1 MIRPTLK
8 PPSRSWTECSRG
20 RALQLSLAAC
30 LVAGLLGAG
39 HAGAVGSRSLYPQ
52 GYLSGESGY
61 DAVLNANAG
70 RALMNFSGNTYGGV
84 IRARTFIYVYAQA
97 GERILLGRDSNGTA
111 TVYTPDTDFGPKGN
125 EAPTGGTATN
135 CAISSGTGR
144 INTRAAELAGPGT
157 AAGVTTGSQ
166 YVPCVYQ
173 VTQSGIHGVLME
185 AGGTQL
191 DRWEVTVRASDTS
204 TADLPGRVFTYAFA
218 AQTLG
223 NNNDPSTGT
232 PRRLY
237 STFHYV
243 TQDGYRYR
251 QQMKG
256 LDPNAFAIY
265 ANARGFLDADEPLY
279 KNVRGSND
287 YLASI
292 DAGVTLEAPAYPI
305 FFEDISGTQADDT
318 LTELGIPLVPPEP
331 MIDNVAFSY
340 PPGGTSHSYVG
351 RGGVISFDATD
362 VMSYQIV
369 ISAGGDYD
377 VANPLN
383 RVLEGSAVAGRNEVL
398 WDGLANNG
406 SPVPANAGGTPYNF
420 QVVGRNGEAH
430 FPLLD
435 AEKNFNGG
443 PVITQLNGLGSGST
457 TIYYDDRAYK
467 TRAGVEVG
475 TIAAD
480 GTPEHLCGG
489 TLSSRHVTT
498 PVEALNGV
506 DSASTAGFGTTS
518 NGAPRYPR
526 YWGGNGSNGSST
538 CSLTTEFA
546 DKLGLDLWVL
556 QKSDPE
562 QPSMGILIYSS
573 ADVTTRVSAPSS
585 VAPGATVVTQIEFGN
600 VGSSTATGVSYGANL
615 PTGLSGVSCSGATCS
630 YNPATGAVT
639 ISGLPPT
646 LTSGQWVPPV
656 TLSYTAPA
664 SGSTLLQSSIAT
676 TSPQEPNPG
685 HAPDSAS
692 APTAAGGGASV
703 ADVMASVSAPVQAV
717 AGQTVSVPVS
727 FRNFGPLDAVDVA
740 YVVQLPAGTA
750 GVSCGAPATCGA
762 PDASGQ
768 MVVTFPSGTT
778 LVAGQE
784 QSFVLTYTAPS
795 VGSTVPVS
803 ARVTTT
809 TDEGG
814 STANNN
820 ASGMTTVIDS
830 GAALADV
837 TVSISPPASAVAGQT
852 VNVPVVFE
860 NKGPNEANG
869 VSYTVSIPPGLTDVT
884 CAPAVC
890 SASGG
895 TITWTGPATLGNGQ
909 RFNASFSYTAPST
922 GPVNHTATIGTSS
935 SENNAGNNTAA
946 ASTSITA
953 PDMRVDLGG
962 LTPPAEG
969 VPYNG
974 SFTCSNIGSS
984 PAVDNTLCSVT
995 GLPPSL
1001 SQGACTLAP
1010 GGAPWNAGDAVP
1022 VGGVVTC
1029 AVTGTPGAPSGPTT
1043 VTGNTDTD
1051 DDADPSNNQA
1061 TVSLTVRSTAAAP
1074 TLSGWALILLS
1085 GLLALIGH
1093 RTRRQGGGLA
1103 R

>member
-1 MIRPTLK
+1 MIHPTLK
-8 PPSRSWTECSRG
+8 LPSRFRG
-20 RALQLSLAAC
+20 NRPKGRGLQLSLAAC
-30 LVAGLLGAG
+30 LVTGLVCAGQ
-39 HAGAVGSRSLYPQ
+39 AGAVGSRDLYPQ
-52 GYLSGESGY
+52 GYLAGEPGY

-70 RALMNFSGNTYGGV
+70 RALMNFSGNVYGGA

-97 GERILLGRDSNGTA
+97 GEYILLGRDSNGTA
-111 TVYTPDTDFGPKGN
+111 TVYTPGTDFGPRGN
-125 EAPTGGTATN
+125 EAPTGGSSTN
-135 CAISSGTGR
+135 CSISAGNGR
-144 INTRAAELAGPGT
+144 INNRAAELAGPGT

-166 YVPCVYQ
+166 YAPCVYQ
-173 VTQSGIHGVLME
+173 VTQTGIHGVLME
-185 AGGTQL
+185 AGSTQL
-191 DRWEVTVRASDTS
+191 DRWEIAVRADNTS
-204 TADLPGRVFTYAFA
+204 TTDLRGRAFTYAFA
-218 AQTLG
+218 AQTG
-223 NNNDPSTGT
+223 DNNTDPSTGST
-232 PRRLY
+232 PYRLY

-265 ANARGFLDADEPLY
+265 ANARGFLDAGEPLY
-279 KNVRGSND
+279 KNVRSTSN
-287 YLASI
+287 YL
-292 DAGVTLEAPAYPI
+292 DAGIAGSVTLEAPAYPI
-305 FFEDISGTQADDT
+305 FFEDISGAQADVT

-383 RVLEGSAVAGRNEVL
+383 RVLEGSAVPGHNEVL

-443 PVITQLNGLGSGST
+443 PVITQLNGLGIGST

-498 PVEALNGV
+498 PVEALNGI
-506 DSASTAGFGTTS
+506 DSSSTAGFGTTS

-526 YWGGNGSNGSST
+526 YWGGNGSNTNGCSST
-538 CSLTTEFA
+538 SEFA

-562 QPSMGILIYSS
+562 QPAMGILIYAS
-573 ADVTTRVSAPSS
+573 ADVTARVSAPTS
-585 VAPGATVVTQIEFGN
+585 VAPGAPVIAQIEFGN
-600 VGSSTATGVSYGANL
+600 VGSSTAAGVNYSANL
-615 PTGLSGVSCSGATCS
+615 PAGLSGVICSGATCS

-656 TLSYTAPA
+656 TLSYNAPA
-664 SGSTLLQSSIAT
+664 AGSATLQATIAT
-676 TSPQEPNPG
+676 SSSQEPNPG
-685 HAPDSAS
+685 HAPDSAG
-692 APTAAGGGASV
+692 APTAVGVGGSV

-717 AGQTVSVPVS
+717 AGQSVSVPVS
-727 FRNFGPLDAVDVA
+727 FRNFGPLDAADIS
-740 YVVQLPAGTA
+740 YVVQLPPGTT

-762 PDASGQ
+762 PDTSGQ
-768 MVVTFPSGTT
+768 MLVTFPSGNT
-778 LVAGQE
+778 LAAGQQ

-803 ARVTTT
+803 ARVATS

-814 STANNN
+814 STANNS
-820 ASGMTTVIDS
+820 ASGMTTVIDPGS
-830 GAALADV
+830 ALADV
-837 TVSISPPASAVAGQT
+837 TVSISPPASATAGQP
-852 VNVPVVFE
+852 VSVPVVFE
-860 NKGPNEANG
+860 NKGPNEASG
-869 VSYTVSIPPGLTDVT
+869 ASYTVSIPSGLTDVT

-890 SASGG
+890 SVSGG
-895 TITWTGPATLGNGQ
+895 SITWTGPATLGNGQ

-935 SENNAGNNTAA
+935 SESNTGNNLAS
-946 ASTSITA
+946 ASTSIIA

-962 LTPPAEG
+962 LTPPAAQ

-974 SFTCSNIGSS
+974 SFTCTNIGSS
-984 PAVDNTLCSVT
+984 AATDNTSCSVS
-995 GLPPSL
+995 GLPSGL
-1001 SQGACTLAP
+1001 SQGACTLTP
-1010 GGAPWNAGDAVP
+1010 GGGAWSTGDAVP

-1029 AVTGTPGAPSGPTT
+1029 AVTGTPAAPTSSTT

-1061 TVSLTVRSTAAAP
+1061 TVSLAVQATTAAP

-1085 GLLALIGH
+1085 GLLAFIGLN
-1093 RTRRQGGGLA
+1093 RPRA
-1103 R
+1103 RPAV